1 MKSVIVRRIGNL
13 ARTGSSLSAIVMA
26 GLAAGVVVAPTA
38 AFAQTAT
45 STLRGRA
52 PAGVEVVATETSTG
66 SVRRTTAGTD
76 GTYVIAGLPSGNYRV
91 TAGDRSAVVAVA
103 VASTAVLDLD
113 APAAE
118 AQPGDIIVQGVR
130 PSVDVRSS
138 SVNQFVSLHDIAV
151 VPQITRNF
159 LEFADTVPGVQFNVD
174 ATGNTS
180 LRGGAQLASSVNV
193 YIDGVSQKDYVGGGS
208 GITGSA
214 GAQGNGD
221 PGNPFPQLAI
231 AEYKVITSNY
241 PAQYGDAASTIIVAQ
256 TKSGTNQFHGEAFG
270 QFTNQDLR
278 ARTPAEKAAGSDK
291 ARVPSWEYGAA
302 LGGPIIK
309 DVAHFFVTW
318 EHKSLSNQ
326 SSVYPG
332 SGVTQAQAVALLPAN
347 VASQYGPVTNPFTE
361 NLYFGKIDIEPTAKD
376 RFEFTG
382 RLRIQDQISGGNGQ
396 AAASTAAPFVNNDRR
411 ADVRW
416 QHSEDHWVN
425 EARLSYQNTNAS
437 TTLATASPQFQ
448 YTYFPFASPNA
459 PATTLIITGGPGS
472 GVGAINRQ
480 RGYTFKDDL
489 TLPNIQFA
497 GNHSLAVG
505 FNFASVRLTSQNA
518 SSDLA
523 NATYYYAVTPAGV
536 AATPYKL
543 QYPNLTAGF
552 TSAGVTTTARQYAAY
567 IQDDWSIDSHLTL
580 NLGLRW
586 DHEVVPA
593 YLDYVTP
600 ANVVAAINGPFPGTT
615 QSYASVLAQ
624 GNGATPGYNINDYIS
639 TGSNRRAPNNFSPRL
654 GFSYDIDADS
664 RHVIFGGF
672 ARSFN
677 RNQFATLALETTK
690 IALNGNPEVYF
701 PSAVTQ
707 NAFGPC
713 ATAAD
718 INPDNHCYAFNPAY
732 LTPAGLATLQTSPSS
747 HEVDM
752 LPNNIR
758 TPHSDQYSLGMR
770 NSIGDWNTQ
779 VTLSYVESFDGIVG
793 RFANRYADGA
803 YFQNGSPWGAQGVPG
818 VGSLILF
825 DNGAKDR
832 LLQLGLG
839 AQRPYTKQSGWSAT
853 IAYTLSYSDQNNVA
867 GGSNP
872 YAINSNQYLF
882 DLPYAYQYPFLR
894 GTATP
899 VHRVVATYSR
909 DLFWG
914 IQSAAKVELATANN
928 ATTILGCQEVCNVQG
943 GTTLFVSRQPKDFL
957 GYKEVD
963 LQFTKNV
970 DFWRSVSGY
979 VRVDLLNIFNFH
991 NYDPAAV
998 SFNTNAANGQPLPI
1012 GQQLQ
1017 VRPDYNRTGP
1027 IVGVPFTVKLS
1038 TGLRF

>member
-13 ARTGSSLSAIVMA
+13 ARAGSSLSAIVMA

-309 DVAHFFVTW
+309 DIAHFFVTW

-552 TSAGVTTTARQYAAY
+552 TSAGVTTTAKQYAAY
-567 IQDDWSIDSHLTL
+567 IQDD
-580 NLGLRW
+580 
-586 DHEVVPA
+586 
-593 YLDYVTP
+593 
-600 ANVVAAINGPFPGTT
+600 
-615 QSYASVLAQ
+615 
-624 GNGATPGYNINDYIS
+624 
-639 TGSNRRAPNNFSPRL
+639 
-654 GFSYDIDADS
+654 
-664 RHVIFGGF
+664 
-672 ARSFN
+672 
-677 RNQFATLALETTK
+677 
-690 IALNGNPEVYF
+690 
-701 PSAVTQ
+701 
-707 NAFGPC
+707 
-713 ATAAD
+713 
-718 INPDNHCYAFNPAY
+718 
-732 LTPAGLATLQTSPSS
+732 
-747 HEVDM
+747 
-752 LPNNIR
+752 
-758 TPHSDQYSLGMR
+758 
-770 NSIGDWNTQ
+770 
-779 VTLSYVESFDGIVG
+779 
-793 RFANRYADGA
+793 
-803 YFQNGSPWGAQGVPG
+803 
-818 VGSLILF
+818 
-825 DNGAKDR
+825 
-832 LLQLGLG
+832 
-839 AQRPYTKQSGWSAT
+839 
-853 IAYTLSYSDQNNVA
+853 
-867 GGSNP
+867 
-872 YAINSNQYLF
+872 
-882 DLPYAYQYPFLR
+882 
-894 GTATP
+894 
-899 VHRVVATYSR
+899 
-909 DLFWG
+909 
-914 IQSAAKVELATANN
+914 
-928 ATTILGCQEVCNVQG
+928 
-943 GTTLFVSRQPKDFL
+943 
-957 GYKEVD
+957 
-963 LQFTKNV
+963 
-970 DFWRSVSGY
+970 
-979 VRVDLLNIFNFH
+979 
-991 NYDPAAV
+991 
-998 SFNTNAANGQPLPI
+998 
-1012 GQQLQ
+1012 
-1017 VRPDYNRTGP
+1017 
-1027 IVGVPFTVKLS
+1027 
-1038 TGLRF
+1038 